1 MIAFEGEPLLLE
13 TFSSV
18 KALRTTIQST
28 IRSVS
33 FDIDHLRFEATT
45 KEKVKDF
52 IETAALG
59 KLTATQRGIA
69 NMHFLGGGQNVDTNA
84 ISDANGGL
92 LHITAL
98 NREHR
103 ILQEV

>member
-1 MIAFEGEPLLLE
+1 MKG
-13 TFSSV
+13 
-18 KALRTTIQST
+18 LRNTIQST

-33 FDIDHLRFEATT
+33 FDIDHLDFEATT

-52 IETAALG
+52 IESAALG
-59 KLTATQRGIA
+59 KLTATQRALA
-69 NMHFLGGGQNVDTNA
+69 NMHFFGGCQSIDTNA
-84 ISDANGGL
+84 ISDANGQL